1 MATADKEATRHLA
14 AILVADAVG
23 YSRMMAADEKG
34 TLASLTKHRRELI
47 DPLVA
52 AFNGRIVKGTGDG
65 FLAEFASVVDAV
77 RCAIGLQQA
86 MAIRTVDDTVEKR
99 VVFRM
104 AINIG
109 DIISQDGDIFGDGV
123 NVAARLE
130 PLAEA
135 GGLCISKSV
144 HDQIRNKVDA
154 SFTDIGAHSVKNIA
168 VPVEAFA
175 LSASTI
181 AALAPSHPENSNANP
196 NRKFMLVAL
205 AVLLLVGAAS
215 AVWLFNVRA
224 TSANPVATA
233 MDAILKV
240 ELPNT
245 TDAAR
250 AKLVKEYFSAHQH
263 RSIVLAPKAKAR
275 WWSADWPTAE
285 QAVTKDLERCQAFY
299 QEPCAVLAV
308 DDEIKTKAVDG
319 TWALVDAPKAR
330 YEGNYD
336 PDQIPGVRA
345 SVLAR
350 PEVST
355 YANATAPKAVA
366 FNAHGIVSIVAK
378 ATSQHEAETEALDLC
393 NADPSRKDADG
404 PCFLYAIENK
414 TVLSEHYTAPATP

>member
-34 TLASLTKHRRELI
+34 TLASLTRHRRELI
-47 DPLVA
+47 DPLIA

-86 MAIRTVDDTVEKR
+86 MATRTVDDAAEKR
-99 VVFRM
+99 VTFRM

-144 HDQIRNKVDA
+144 HDQIRNKVEA
-154 SFTDIGAHSVKNIA
+154 SFTDIGAHAVKNIA

-181 AALAPSHPENSNANP
+181 SALAPSRPENSP
-196 NRKFMLVAL
+196 TKSDRKIILVAL
-205 AVLLLVGAAS
+205 VGMIVAS
-215 AVWLFNVRA
+215 AAGGVWFFNA
-224 TSANPVATA
+224 KSTGTDTA
-233 MDAILKV
+233 AISLEAILKV

-250 AKLVKEYFSAHQH
+250 TKLVKEYFSAHQH
-263 RSIVLAPKAKAR
+263 RSMVLAPKAKAR
-275 WWSADWPTAE
+275 WWSADWPSSN
-285 QAVTKDLERCQAFY
+285 QAVDKDLERCQAYY

-308 DDEIKTKAVDG
+308 DDDVKTKAADG
-319 TWALVDAPKAR
+319 SWVAVDAPKAH
-330 YEGNYD
+330 YQGNFD

-350 PEVST
+350 PEVSS
-355 YANATAPKAVA
+355 YSNAAAPKAMA
-366 FNAHGIVSIVAK
+366 YNAHGIVSVVAK
-378 ATSQHEAETEALDLC
+378 ATSQHQAETEVLDLC

-414 TVLSEHYTAPATP
+414 VVLGEHYTAAATP